1 MANALLTPRA
11 ECPGAHARLPV
22 YVTTLGLI
30 GSGQIGSTV
39 ARLAVDAGHDV
50 VLSNSRGP
58 ETLAE
63 LVAELGPRARAAS
76 CADAAALGDLVL
88 VSIPLLGYPS
98 LPAAP
103 FAGKTVLDT
112 GNYYP
117 QRDGRIEAL
126 DSGSLTDSEYLARH
140 LPGARVVKV
149 FNNIFYKHLQNLA
162 RPAGTGSS
170 ITGDRTYLPIAGDD
184 AGAKLSV
191 VEFLDSIGYG
201 ADDTGPLADG
211 WRQQPGSPVY
221 GAPYGEFENE
231 KGTPADAAV
240 IRAALSAAVRM

>member
-1 MANALLTPRA
+1 M
-11 ECPGAHARLPV
+11 
-22 YVTTLGLI
+22 TTLGLI
-30 GSGQIGSTV
+30 GSGRIGSTV

-58 ETLAE
+58 ETLTD
-63 LVAELGPRARAAS
+63 LVTELGPRARAAS
-76 CADAAALGDLVL
+76 GAEAAAAGDLVL
-88 VSIPLLGYPS
+88 VSIPLLAYPT
-98 LPAAP
+98 LPAAS

-117 QRDGRIEAL
+117 QRDGQIDAL
-126 DSGSLTDSEYLARH
+126 DSRSLTDSEHLARH

-149 FNNIFYKHLQNLA
+149 FNNIFFKHLQNLA
-162 RPAGTGSS
+162 RPAGAGSS
-170 ITGDRTYLPIAGDD
+170 GTGDRTYLPIAGDD

-191 VEFLDSIGYG
+191 VGFLDSIGYG
-201 ADDTGPLADG
+201 ADDAGPLADG
-211 WRQQPGSPVY
+211 WRQQPGTPVY

-240 IRAALSAAVRM
+240 IRAALAAATRM

>member
-1 MANALLTPRA
+1 
-11 ECPGAHARLPV
+11 
-22 YVTTLGLI
+22 VTTLGLI
-30 GSGQIGSTV
+30 GSGRIGSAV

-58 ETLAE
+58 ETLAD
-63 LVAELGPRARAAS
+63 LVAELGPRARATSGAE
-76 CADAAALGDLVL
+76 AAANGDLVL

-98 LPAAP
+98 LPAAS
-103 FAGKTVLDT
+103 FVGKTVLDT

-126 DSGSLTDSEYLARH
+126 DSGSLTDSEYLAHH

-162 RPAGTGSS
+162 RPASAA
-170 ITGDRTYLPIAGDD
+170 DRTYLPIAGDS
-184 AGAKLSV
+184 AEAKLSV
-191 VEFLDSIGYG
+191 VDFLDSIGYG
-201 ADDTGPLADG
+201 AVDAGPHIDG
-211 WRQQPGSPVY
+211 WRQQSGTAVY

-231 KGTPADAAV
+231 KGTPANAAV
-240 IRAALSAAVRM
+240 IRAALAAATRM